1 MRKIKLYSYLLFFL
15 LNCLVSFSQESNKE
29 VKAKI
34 NVEQVENMLTII
46 GTAENLESE
55 FKNISFKLTVF
66 RSNKSN
72 SNKSKNS
79 QDGRVTLKA
88 IQKVN
93 LSKTQININKD
104 DQIIL
109 LLLIYDENDVII
121 GKDRVVIGGDEEV
134 KVSIVKPKDGLEM
147 IGIVSNETKTRL
159 GNEFYDYFYYEYSK
173 LKINSNKVVSV
184 GEELTVGITTKMI
197 VSVNGDVIDEFIAR
211 PDDEFLK
218 YMATVSSDNVFK
230 YFKNL
235 EKQALYL
242 TRY

>member
-1 MRKIKLYSYLLFFL
+1 MKKIKLYSHLLFFL
-15 LNCLVSFSQESNKE
+15 LNCSVSFSQESNKE

-46 GTAENLESE
+46 GTAENLDSE

-66 RSNKSN
+66 RNNKSN
-72 SNKSKNS
+72 SNRSKNS
-79 QDGRVTLKA
+79 QDGRVTLKP

-109 LLLIYDENDVII
+109 LLLIYDESDVII

-134 KVSIVKPKDGLEM
+134 DVTIIKPKDGLEM

-173 LKINSNKVVSV
+173 LKINSNKVVSI
-184 GEELTVGITTKMI
+184 GEELTVGITTKII

-218 YMATVSSDNVFK
+218 YMATVSSDNVFI